1 MPILGAITRSKPHYV
16 YSANGNAMRP
26 DGVLW
31 CVGRDHK
38 GPPLELAEADEL
50 HVERK
55 WEDANAGQRLLGAGT
70 PLRWLCLPTELRT

>member
-1 MPILGAITRSKPHYV
+1 
-16 YSANGNAMRP
+16 MRP

-31 CVGRDHK
+31 CTGGSQK

-70 PLRWLCLPTELRT
+70 PLRWLSLPTELRT